1 MKKFFRKNKK
11 ALTIVGV
18 ILATTL
24 IVGILAASTNIIGK
38 ISNINIGG
46 FREVNEDNLIN
57 VEMYEDLE
65 KEYDGVDVDVDK
77 DGVIT
82 LNGKAKSGSVIALGA
97 FTATSP
103 DYKPDED
110 PTGLTTPIE
119 YYLKGCLDGA
129 SDTYYLLLEDESG
142 AVQAINLNSNTP
154 GVTIDTIGAPYL
166 DFTVSLVIKKGAEF
180 NNVKI
185 YPGVYTEADASFY
198 AK

>member
-1 MKKFFRKNKK
+1 MKRFFQKNKK

-18 ILATTL
+18 ILVTTL

-38 ISNINIGG
+38 ISNSNLGG

-57 VEMYEDLE
+57 VEMYEDLQ

-77 DGVIT
+77 NGVIT
-82 LNGKAKSGSVIALGA
+82 LDGKAKSDQTIELGA

-103 DYKPDED
+103 KYNPDED
-110 PTGLTTPIE
+110 PTGLTTNIE

-129 SDTYYLLLEDESG
+129 SDTYYLLLEDQSG

-154 GVTIDTIGAPYL
+154 GVAIDTIGAPYV
-166 DFTVSLVIKKGAEF
+166 DFTVSLVIKMGAEF

-185 YPGVYTEADASFY
+185 YPGVYTEANASFY

>member
-1 MKKFFRKNKK
+1 MKRFIRKNKK
-11 ALTIVGV
+11 TLTIIGV

-38 ISNINIGG
+38 ISNSNIGG
-46 FREVNEDNLIN
+46 LREVNEDNLIN

-82 LNGKAKSGSVIALGA
+82 LDGKAKSDQKIELGT
-97 FTATSP
+97 FNLKHP
-103 DYKPDED
+103 DFDNVD
-110 PTGLTTPIE
+110 PSTLSLKVE
-119 YYLKGCLDGA
+119 LYLKGAIDGA
-129 SDTYYLLLEDESG
+129 SDTYYLLLEDSTG

-154 GVTIDTIGAPYL
+154 GVAIASIGAPEC
-166 DFTVSLVIKKGAEF
+166 DFTVFLVIKKGADL

-185 YPGVYTEADASFY
+185 YPGVYTDSNANFY